1 MTLPDLAAPGP
12 AVHLPVTAI
21 VALVAFIAWRVVAR
35 IRRLVT
41 RQPLR
46 AWRAWSSLVLF
57 PWVGIGLVARL
68 WGDPA
73 GLAAESVGIAAGAVL
88 SVVALRRTRFEA
100 TPAGLFYT
108 HDARVGIGLSLL
120 VVSRVAYRL
129 VQIALH
135 PAILAEPPEAFL
147 HRPVTLA
154 ILGTLVGYYTG
165 YAAGLLRRRRALR
178 DPRAAQLN
186 NG

>member
-1 MTLPDLAAPGP
+1 MILPDLAAPAP
-12 AVHLPVTAI
+12 AVHLPATAI
-21 VALVAFIAWRVVAR
+21 VALVVFIAWRVVAR

-46 AWRAWSSLVLF
+46 AWRAWFSLLLF
-57 PWVGIGLVARL
+57 PWVGIGLLVRL
-68 WGDPA
+68 WGDA
-73 GLAAESVGIAAGAVL
+73 GGLAAGFAGIAAGALL
-88 SVVALRRTRFEA
+88 SLVALRRTRFEA
-100 TPAGLFYT
+100 TDAGLFYT

-120 VVSRVAYRL
+120 VVSRVVYRL

-135 PAILAEPPEAFL
+135 PAILNEPPEAFL

-154 ILGTLVGYYTG
+154 ILGTLIGYYTG

-178 DPRAAQLN
+178 AGRERAS
-186 NG
+186 